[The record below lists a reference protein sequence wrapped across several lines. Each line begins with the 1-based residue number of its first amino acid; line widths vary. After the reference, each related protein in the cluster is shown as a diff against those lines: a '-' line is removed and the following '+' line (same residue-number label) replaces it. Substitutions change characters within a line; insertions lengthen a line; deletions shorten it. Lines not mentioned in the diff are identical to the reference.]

1 MAKKINTKKKE
12 KKAKP
17 VSKPL
22 KKAVK
27 SAPKKAVKSAPK
39 KVAKS
44 APKKIAK
51 SIVKKVVKIAKKIK
65 QNSASKKV
73 VKPIAKKVKP
83 IAKKAVKPATK
94 KVLKSVS
101 KKVIKPIAKK
111 AVKPIVK
118 KVVKSASKKELK
130 NKIVTKSVIKSTKSK
145 QILERKNVSKKNTSK
160 PIEAIALKVKNAKSK
175 KVESKKKGKKSDDDD
190 VEVKDDYEK
199 PDEEDVVVEGGLEE
213 IVLLDLEGI
222 SSPEI
227 DEDEDGVPE
236 KRGRG
241 RRKKNHGKSTG
252 GSMEA
257 YIRNRPLQI
266 DLSKPLIKKGLVEPP
281 KPFIN
286 NNDKRTRYSD
296 KELAEFK
303 KLILEKLKEA
313 QTDYDLLKQ
322 TLSNEDNHGTDD
334 TSPSFKLLE
343 DGSDVMS
350 KEETAQLAIR
360 QEKYIINL
368 KNALIR
374 IENKAYGICRVTG
387 KLIPKERLRS
397 VPHATLG
404 IEAKINQSS

>member
-1 MAKKINTKKKE
+1 MAKKINNKKKE

-27 SAPKKAVKSAPK
+27 SAPKKV
-39 KVAKS
+39 
-44 APKKIAK
+44 AK

-73 VKPIAKKVKP
+73 VKPIVKKVKP

-130 NKIVTKSVIKSTKSK
+130 NKIVTKSKH
-145 QILERKNVSKKNTSK
+145 ILEKKNVSKKNTSK

-175 KVESKKKGKKSDDDD
+175 KVESKKKGKNSDDDDD

-199 PDEEDVVVEGGLEE
+199 PDEEDAVVEGGLEE
-213 IVLLDLEGI
+213 LVLLDLEGI

-266 DLSKPLIKKGLVEPP
+266 DISKPLIKKGLVEPP